1 MSAKRKKESTMP
13 TIKELLERIVEYN
26 NLPKFQVERALS
38 PIISFYIANMISK
51 IKNGDEIKLITPEF
65 PLKKENNQSK
75 NIDYLLV
82 NQSKKKLI
90 LVELKTDFRACKK
103 DVLEHQS
110 NYENVIHKLKEN
122 KAIYLVNDI
131 NDIYEKS
138 KQKDKYEY
146 LKDRANNIDRE
157 ICSGEILYIVPKEI
171 KAKIMNTIL
180 EDTSIVSFD
189 ELPSDLNGA
198 DENYKLLF
206 EALQKLNSKKPKQK
220 RK

>member
-1 MSAKRKKESTMP
+1 MP

-90 LVELKTDFRACKK
+90 LVELKTD
-103 DVLEHQS
+103 
-110 NYENVIHKLKEN
+110 
-122 KAIYLVNDI
+122 
-131 NDIYEKS
+131 
-138 KQKDKYEY
+138 
-146 LKDRANNIDRE
+146 
-157 ICSGEILYIVPKEI
+157 
-171 KAKIMNTIL
+171 
-180 EDTSIVSFD
+180 
-189 ELPSDLNGA
+189 
-198 DENYKLLF
+198 
-206 EALQKLNSKKPKQK
+206 
-220 RK
+220 